1 MKTHNPSSD
10 VPGARELIEQVLLSQ
25 LSTLASYDRVRLRK
39 ALVKLYRA
47 KPIRKAPPHRTVI
60 TKRKR
65 ERVRDLVHG
74 SKMTFHEIA
83 NQTGLNNSGRVTDI
97 MQGRR

>member
-1 MKTHNPSSD
+1 MKRHNPSSD
-10 VPGARELIEQVLLSQ
+10 VPGARDLIEEVILSPLLA
-25 LSTLASYDRVRLRK
+25 LTDRQKLRK
-39 ALVKLYRA
+39 ALAKLYRA
-47 KPIRKAPPHRTVI
+47 KPIRKAPPHRTII